1 MNQFNEITIKVNKS
15 TIKVNKSTV
24 LDDYYTV
31 DMTVVV
37 DGRDVSY
44 NVLVGHNDFVSK
56 FEQILDTVKKEIPI
70 LINTFDMEE

>member
-1 MNQFNEITIKVNKS
+1 MNQFNEI

-56 FEQILDTVKKEIPI
+56 FEQILDTIKKEIPI

>member
-1 MNQFNEITIKVNKS
+1 MNQFNEI

-56 FEQILDTVKKEIPI
+56 FEQILDTIKKEIPI
-70 LINTFDMEE
+70 LINTFYMEE

>member
-1 MNQFNEITIKVNKS
+1 MNQFNEI

-31 DMTVVV
+31 DMTVIV

-56 FEQILDTVKKEIPI
+56 FEQILDTIKKEIPI

>member
-1 MNQFNEITIKVNKS
+1 MNQFNELS
-15 TIKVNKSTV
+15 IKVNKSTV

-56 FEQILDTVKKEIPI
+56 FEQILDTIKKEIPI

>member
-1 MNQFNEITIKVNKS
+1 MTITQF
-15 TIKVNKSTV
+15 
-24 LDDYYTV
+24 
-31 DMTVVV
+31 MTVVV

-56 FEQILDTVKKEIPI
+56 FEQILDTIKKEIPI